1 MNILLTSAGRRTYLV
16 NYFKN
21 ALNGDGLVYASNNS
35 VTYTLLQADRYV
47 VTPNI
52 YDASYI
58 DFLVDFCKKENISV
72 IIPLLDIDLLVLAR
86 NRKRFIESGIQL
98 IVSDEKV
105 TEICNDKWETYKFLK
120 NAGFKQIST
129 FLSIHDVKEAL
140 ALGEISFPLILK
152 PRWGMGSIGVYQ
164 IENKDE
170 LMVLYEKLKHDIFK
184 TYLCFESIAN
194 QDACVVIQ
202 EKIQGKEYGL
212 DVLND
217 LNGRYVATIAKR
229 KLAMRAGETDIA
241 EIIDNS
247 SFYELGEKLS
257 KELKH
262 IGNLDVDCFL
272 TDDGDI
278 CIVELN
284 CRFGGQYPFSH
295 NAGVDFPKQIVEW
308 LNGNPTSANL
318 VTPHIGVISCKDILP
333 VMLKN

>member
-1 MNILLTSAGRRTYLV
+1 M
-16 NYFKN
+16 
-21 ALNGDGLVYASNNS
+21 
-35 VTYTLLQADRYV
+35 
-47 VTPNI
+47 
-52 YDASYI
+52 
-58 DFLVDFCKKENISV
+58 C
-72 IIPLLDIDLLVLAR
+72 
-86 NRKRFIESGIQL
+86 
-98 IVSDEKV
+98 
-105 TEICNDKWETYKFLK
+105 
-120 NAGFKQIST
+120 
-129 FLSIHDVKEAL
+129 
-140 ALGEISFPLILK
+140 
-152 PRWGMGSIGVYQ
+152 SIGLYQ
-164 IENKDE
+164 VENKEE
-170 LMVLYEKLKHDIFK
+170 LMVLYEKLNRDIFK

-241 EIIDNS
+241 EIIDDA
-247 SFYELGEKLS
+247 SFCELGEKLS
-257 KELKH
+257 KELRH

-278 CIVELN
+278 YIVELN

-318 VTPHIGVISCKDILP
+318 VTPRIGVISCKDILP
-333 VMLKN
+333 VILKN